1 MISRR
6 CPKAHSASTTPVAL
20 HAPGGGLTALPSSV
34 GELTSLRR
42 IDLDGNA
49 LTVLPAA
56 VAALPRLEI
65 LMLYGNR
72 LDSIP
77 PEPVSP
83 GCPDREADPPRPS

>member
-20 HAPGGGLTALPSSV
+20 HAPGGGLTSLPSSV

-56 VAALPRLEI
+56 VAAGDPDALRQPA
-65 LMLYGNR
+65 R
-72 LDSIP
+72 LDPAGARITRL
-77 PEPVSP
+77 
-83 GCPDREADPPRPS
+83 PDTIGRLGRLR